1 MTGTT
6 EPSGE
11 SRSQIAV
18 VDDDPRIRHLLR
30 EELIDAG
37 FDPECYKDG
46 FALLEKLT
54 ITPPDLILLDL
65 MMPQLDGIECL
76 RRIRQAGFEGPVLIF
91 TALSDN
97 EKRQEAA
104 FWIHHLADNSK
115 PRTQYLPLLEMAASE
130 SPECFRTLF
139 YLGREYTFHS
149 KLAEAAPVFK
159 KYLTLSTWPV
169 ERAEACLHLAKW
181 R

>member
-6 EPSGE
+6 DPSGE

-46 FALLEKLT
+46 FALLEKLS

-97 EKRQEAA
+97 EKRQEAEREKA
-104 FWIHHLADNSK
+104 TEYILKPDLFDNLQRVINRHLK
-115 PRTQYLPLLEMAASE
+115 
-130 SPECFRTLF
+130 
-139 YLGREYTFHS
+139 
-149 KLAEAAPVFK
+149 
-159 KYLTLSTWPV
+159 
-169 ERAEACLHLAKW
+169 AK
-181 R
+181 